1 MNKGKKY
8 GWRDYVSWGLLLLA
22 AAVLLRAT
30 AFGSSPGNTDQAAAR
45 VEKVLDRRMNKLDGF
60 ILKAL
65 EGDWTEWMEL
75 DNLPSDMVVYRY
87 VDNAL
92 QSWAHTF
99 IVLNDDVQSRM
110 LFQRLTDPNNNF
122 ASPFSDLS
130 SQATFLNI
138 GQSWYLVKMVTVN
151 ECKVVGGLE
160 VSDAVD
166 RRGGNGVNPVL
177 RLDDRFSI
185 VPLSTSGGTVVS
197 MDGRPLFKILQETL
211 RSAPVA
217 DINLVWLS
225 LLLFVAAM
233 LFFLSARRTMRR
245 FWISLGCIAT
255 ALAAL
260 YIWGTGV
267 RSGSDLFSPTLYA
280 DGQFLYS
287 LGAVLIINL
296 AILSLTLCVY
306 LMRFELF
313 RFMQVKVRSRFVRV
327 LFPAATVLA
336 MAAIVAYTHVAF
348 SSIVLNSNI
357 NLELYKLNDLT
368 VYSGVVYFSF
378 LTMLVSLP
386 LLAQFLRPT
395 FKKLTGRHFD
405 SFSGINR
412 TVLAF
417 AIGAYFV
424 LVSAQLGYRKEQ
436 NRIEVWANRLS
447 VDRDITLELQLRRVE
462 PSIANDFFISSL
474 SALPSTAPT
483 ILNRIVDN
491 HMYSISQDYDISVV
505 IMEPDE
511 RDPALLAYFNER
523 IRNGVKIHENSRF
536 VYTTTISG
544 HPRYTGL
551 FTYFSQR
558 YGVSYM
564 LVGVEPKSSRDYG
577 GYSSLLD
584 ITDPG
589 RVDLP
594 PRYSYAKYAN
604 LNLAS
609 YKGSYAYP
617 TILPDEM
624 MQNSAWGGASMVQN
638 GYVHFVTDVDD
649 NETVIIS
656 RKKEGIMNYAV
667 ALVFLAIF
675 AFLLFSLVALT
686 RRRQRIFETSYYKNR
701 ITTVLM
707 VSLIVT
713 LITMAT
719 VSVFFVYERNDTN
732 KQEMMSDKIS
742 SLQTMMAGS
751 FRYIDDYRQMIS
763 QERAAQEL
771 SALLENARNMAK
783 ADITLYSPQG
793 KAFKSTAP
801 DVFDRMLVSD
811 RIDEKAYENIVY
823 RNARYFINRETL
835 GNKRF
840 YSLYAP
846 LFNDNGQMVA
856 ILCSPYTDEN
866 YDFEMEA
873 VMHLVTIMSVFVI
886 LLLLARFM
894 VSTVVDKMLGP
905 IVEIGRKMHRTNIDN
920 FEYIEYDR
928 KDEIS
933 SLVDA
938 YNLMVDDLAESTK
951 QLAQAERD
959 KAWSAMA
966 RQVAHEIKNP
976 LTPMKLQ
983 LQRLIRLKQRG
994 AAGWEDKF
1002 DEVAK
1007 VVLDHID
1014 ILTDTANEFS
1024 TFAKLYT
1031 EEPSHIDLDAL
1042 LQEEISMF
1050 EGRDNIEFSYYG
1062 MEGASVTGP
1071 KPQLTRVFVNLI
1083 TNSVQAIDIQRQ
1095 EALDDG
1101 REPVRGRIVVSLR
1114 NSAQDGYY
1122 DIVFEDNGPG
1132 VQPENQ
1138 HKLFTPN
1145 FTTKSAGTGLGLAI
1159 CRSILEKCGA
1169 DIAYSK
1175 SFSLEGACFTIR
1187 YPKG

>member
-8 GWRDYVSWGLLLLA
+8 GWRDYLSWGLLLLSVS
-22 AAVLLRAT
+22 VLLWAT
-30 AFGSSPGNTDQAAAR
+30 AFDSSPGNTDQAAKR
-45 VEKVLDRRMNKLDGF
+45 VEKTVDRRMNRLDSY

-65 EGDWTEWMEL
+65 QGDWTEWMDL

-87 VDNAL
+87 VDNTL

-99 IVLNDDVQSRM
+99 IVLNDGVQSRM
-110 LFQRLTDPNNNF
+110 LFQRLTDPNNNLT
-122 ASPFSDLS
+122 SPFSDLS
-130 SQATFLNI
+130 STTTFMNI
-138 GQSWYLVKMVTVN
+138 GQSWYLVKMVALN

-160 VSDAVD
+160 VTDAMD
-166 RRGGNGVNPVL
+166 TRGGNGVNPL
-177 RLDDRFSI
+177 LHLDDRFSV
-185 VPLSTSGGTVVS
+185 VPLSTSGGSVVS

-211 RSAPVA
+211 RSAPAA
-217 DINLVWLS
+217 DINLVWLA
-225 LLLFVAAM
+225 LLILVSAM
-233 LFFLSARRTMRR
+233 LFYLSAHRTMRR
-245 FWISLGCIAT
+245 FWVSLGTIVA

-260 YIWGTGV
+260 YLWGKEVQG
-267 RSGSDLFSPTLYA
+267 GSDLFSPTLYA
-280 DGQFLYS
+280 GGQLLYS

-296 AILSLTLCVY
+296 AILSLTLSVY
-306 LMRFELF
+306 LMRFELY
-313 RFMQVKVRSRFVRV
+313 RFIQVKVRSRFVRA
-327 LFPAATVLA
+327 LFTVATLLA
-336 MAAIVAYTHVAF
+336 MAAIVLYTHAAF

-357 NLELYKLNDLT
+357 NLELYKLNELT
-368 VYSGVVYFSF
+368 VYSGVVYISF

-386 LLAQFLRPT
+386 LLAQFLRPA
-395 FKKLTGRHFD
+395 FKRLTGRHFD
-405 SFSGINR
+405 SFTGINR
-412 TVLAF
+412 TLVAF
-417 AIGAYFV
+417 AIGVYFV

-447 VDRDITLELQLRRVE
+447 VDRDISLELQLRRVE
-462 PSIANDFFISSL
+462 PSIADDFFISSL
-474 SALPSTAPT
+474 SVLPSTAPT
-483 ILNRIVDN
+483 ILNRIVDSY
-491 HMYSISQDYDISVV
+491 MYSVSQDYDISVV
-505 IMEPDE
+505 IMEPDD
-511 RDPALLAYFNER
+511 RDPALVSYFNER

-536 VYTTTISG
+536 FYTTTISG

-558 YGVSYM
+558 YGASYM
-564 LVGVEPKSSRDYG
+564 LVGVEPKSTREYG

-589 RVDLP
+589 RVNLP
-594 PRYSYAKYAN
+594 PRYSYAKYSNRN
-604 LNLAS
+604 LVS
-609 YKGSYAYP
+609 YKGSFAYP
-617 TILPDEM
+617 TLLSDEILQSSE
-624 MQNSAWGGASMVQN
+624 WGGSNMVQD
-638 GYVHFVTDVDD
+638 GYVHFVTDVEEG
-649 NETVIIS
+649 ETVIIS
-656 RKKEGIMNYAV
+656 RKKESVMNYAV
-667 ALVFLAIF
+667 AVVSLALV

-686 RRRQRIFETSYYKNR
+686 RRRERIFETSYYKNR
-701 ITTVLM
+701 ISTVLM

-713 LITMAT
+713 LIAMAT

-732 KQEMMSDKIS
+732 KQEMMSEKIN

-751 FRYIDDYRQMIS
+751 FRYVDDFRQLNS
-763 QERAAQEL
+763 QEL
-771 SALLENARNMAK
+771 TALLENARNMAK

-811 RIDEKAYENIVY
+811 RMDENAYENIVY

-835 GNKRF
+835 GGKRF

-873 VMHLVTIMSVFVI
+873 VMHLVTILSVFVI

-920 FEYIEYDR
+920 FEYIDYDR

-1031 EEPSHIDLDAL
+1031 EEPSQIDLDVL

-1050 EGRDNIEFSYYG
+1050 DNRDNIEFTYYG

-1083 TNSVQAIDIQRQ
+1083 TNSVQAIDIQQQ
-1095 EALDDG
+1095 EAMDAG
-1101 REPVRGRIVVSLR
+1101 REPEKGRINVSLR
-1114 NSAQDGYY
+1114 NSAQEGYY

-1138 HKLFTPN
+1138 PKLFTPN

-1169 DIAYSK
+1169 DITYSK
-1175 SFSLEGACFTIR
+1175 SFTLEGACFTIR

>member
-1 MNKGKKY
+1 MSKMGGKGY
-8 GWRDYVSWGLLLLA
+8 NWRDRLSWGLMLLGA
-22 AAVLLRAT
+22 FLLFWAT
-30 AFGSSPGNTDQAAAR
+30 SIGSAPGDTDQAAGR
-45 VEKVLDRRMNKLDGF
+45 VERIVSRRMPKLDGYMQ
-60 ILKAL
+60 KAL
-65 EGDWTEWMEL
+65 DGDWTEWMQL

-87 VDNAL
+87 VDNIL
-92 QSWAHTF
+92 QSWDHTF

-122 ASPFSDLS
+122 SSPFADLGE
-130 SQATFLNI
+130 APTFLNI
-138 GQSWYLVKMVTVN
+138 GQSWYLARMVVRN
-151 ECKVVGGLE
+151 ECKVIGGLE
-160 VSDAVD
+160 VTDAMD
-166 RRGGNGVNPVL
+166 LRDGNGVNPL
-177 RLDDRFSI
+177 LHLDDRFSV
-185 VPLSTSGGTVVS
+185 VPLSTSGGSTVG
-197 MDGRPLFKILQETL
+197 MDGRPLFKIAQENL
-211 RSAPVA
+211 RRAPA
-217 DINLVWLS
+217 AGSLLIWLA
-225 LLLFVAAM
+225 LLLFVASM
-233 LFFLSARRTMRR
+233 LFYLSARRTMKR
-245 FWISLGCIAT
+245 FWVSLCCIA
-255 ALAAL
+255 AAMGIL
-260 YIWGTGV
+260 YAWGIRASG
-267 RSGSDLFSPTLYA
+267 GSDLFSPTLYA

-306 LMRFELF
+306 LVRFELF
-313 RFMQVKVRSRFVRV
+313 RFMQVKVRSRFVRS
-327 LFPAATVLA
+327 LFPLAAVLS
-336 MAAIVAYTHVAF
+336 MVAIVLYTHAAF

-357 NLELYKLNDLT
+357 NLELYKLGDLT
-368 VYSGVVYFSF
+368 EYSAVVYVSF

-386 LLAQFLRPT
+386 LLAQFLRPS
-395 FKKLTGRHFD
+395 FKSLTGKHFD
-405 SFSGINR
+405 SFTGMNR
-412 TVLAF
+412 TLLAL
-417 AIGAYFV
+417 AIGIYFV

-436 NRIEVWANRLS
+436 NRVEVWANRLS
-447 VDRDITLELQLRRVE
+447 IDRDISLELQLRRVE
-462 PSIANDFFISSL
+462 SPIANDFFISSL
-474 SALPSTAPT
+474 SVLPSTAPT

-491 HMYSISQDYDISVV
+491 YMYSISQDYDISVLV
-505 IMEPDE
+505 MDPEE
-511 RDPALLAYFNER
+511 RDPGLVSYFNER
-523 IRNGVKIHENSRF
+523 IRSGVKIHDLSRF
-536 VYTTTISG
+536 YYTTTLSG

-589 RVDLP
+589 QVNLP
-594 PRYSYAKYAN
+594 PRYSYAKYSNRN
-604 LNLAS
+604 LVS
-609 YKGSYAYP
+609 YKGNFAYP
-617 TILPDEM
+617 TILPADMTES
-624 MQNSAWGGASMVQN
+624 SAWGGSNLIQD
-638 GYVHFVTDVDD
+638 GYLHFVTDVEDD
-649 NETVIIS
+649 ETVIIS
-656 RKKEGIMNYAV
+656 RKKEGGMNYAV
-667 ALVFLAIF
+667 AVVFLALF

-701 ITTVLM
+701 IRTVLM

-713 LITMAT
+713 LIAMAT
-719 VSVFFVYERNDTN
+719 VSVFFVYERNDAN
-732 KQEMMSDKIS
+732 KREMMSDKIN

-751 FRYIDDYRQMIS
+751 FRYIEDYRQMN
-763 QERAAQEL
+763 AQEL
-771 SALLENARNMAK
+771 TGLLENARNMAK
-783 ADITLYSPQG
+783 ADITLYSPRG

-811 RIDEKAYENIVY
+811 RMDEDAYENIVY
-823 RNARYFINRETL
+823 GHARYCINRETI
-835 GNKRF
+835 GKKSF

-873 VMHLVTIMSVFVI
+873 VMHLVTIFSVFVI

-894 VSTVVDKMLGP
+894 VSTVVDKMLAP

-920 FEYIEYDR
+920 FEHIEYDR

-1031 EEPSHIDLDAL
+1031 EEPSQIDLDAL

-1050 EGRDNIEFSYYG
+1050 DNKENIEFSYYG

-1095 EALDDG
+1095 EALDAG
-1101 REPVRGRIVVSLR
+1101 REPEKGRIVVSLR
-1114 NSAQDGYY
+1114 NSANDGFY

-1138 HKLFTPN
+1138 PKLFTPN

-1159 CRSILEKCGA
+1159 CRSILEKCNA
-1169 DIAYSK
+1169 DITYSK
-1175 SFSLEGACFTIR
+1175 SFSLSGACFTIR

>member
-1 MNKGKKY
+1 MNMGRKY
-8 GWRDYVSWGLLLLA
+8 GWRDYVAWGLMLLSVV
-22 AAVLLRAT
+22 VLVWAT
-30 AFGSSPGNTDQAAAR
+30 AIDSSSGNTAQAARR
-45 VEKVLDRRMNKLDGF
+45 VEKVLARRMARLDGYMQ
-60 ILKAL
+60 KAL
-65 EGDWTEWMEL
+65 DGNWDEWMSL

-87 VDNAL
+87 VDNVL
-92 QSWAHTF
+92 QSWDHTF
-99 IVLNDDVQSRM
+99 IVLNDDIQSRV

-122 ASPFSDLS
+122 SSPFSDLS
-130 SQATFLNI
+130 EETTFLNI
-138 GQSWYLVKMVTVN
+138 GQSWYLVKLVVRN
-151 ECKVVGGLE
+151 ECKVIGGLE
-160 VSDAVD
+160 VKDAMD
-166 RRGGNGVNPVL
+166 ARSPNNVNPVL
-177 RLDDRFSI
+177 RLDGRFS
-185 VPLSTSGGTVVS
+185 VEPLSTSGGSTVS
-197 MDGRPLFKILQETL
+197 LGGRPLFKILQETL
-211 RSAPVA
+211 HTTPMANSYM
-217 DINLVWLS
+217 VWLAM
-225 LLLFVAAM
+225 LIFVLAM
-233 LFFLSARRTMRR
+233 LFYLRAKRSMKR
-245 FWISLGCIAT
+245 FWVSLACIF
-255 ALAAL
+255 AAMSGL
-260 YIWGTGV
+260 YAWGT
-267 RSGSDLFSPTLYA
+267 RAQAATDLFSPTLYA

-306 LMRFELF
+306 IVRFEIF
-313 RFMQVKVRSRFVRV
+313 RFIRVRIKSRFLQA
-327 LFPAATVLA
+327 LFPLATILA
-336 MAAIVAYTHVAF
+336 MTAIIVYTHAAF

-357 NLELYKLNDLT
+357 NLELYKLNELS
-368 VYSGVVYFSF
+368 VYSAIVYVSF

-386 LLAQFLRPT
+386 LLAQFLRPA
-395 FKKLTGRHFD
+395 FKSLTGKHFD
-405 SFSGINR
+405 SFTGVNR
-412 TVLAF
+412 TLLAL
-417 AIGAYFV
+417 AIGIYFV
-424 LVSAQLGYRKEQ
+424 LVSAELGYRKEQ

-447 VDRDITLELQLRRVE
+447 VDRDISLELQLRRVE
-462 PSIANDFFISSL
+462 ASIANDFFISSL
-474 SALPSTAPT
+474 SVLPSTAPT

-491 HMYSISQDYDISVV
+491 YMFTISQDYDISVLV
-505 IMEPDE
+505 MEAEE
-511 RDPALLAYFNER
+511 RDPAMLAYFNER
-523 IRNGVKIHENSRF
+523 IRNGVKIHDNSRF
-536 VYTTTISG
+536 VYTTSVSG

-558 YGVSYM
+558 YGVSYL
-564 LVGVEPKSSRDYG
+564 LVGVEPKSSREYG

-589 RVDLP
+589 RVNLP
-594 PRYSYAKYAN
+594 PRYSYAKYSKSS
-604 LNLAS
+604 LVS
-609 YKGSYAYP
+609 YKGNFAYP
-617 TILPDEM
+617 TVLSEEM
-624 MQNSAWGGASMVQN
+624 RTAAAWGSSSMVTD
-638 GYVHFVTDVDD
+638 GYVHFVTDVEDD
-649 NETVIIS
+649 ETVIIS
-656 RKKEGIMNYAV
+656 RKKEGVMNYAV
-667 ALVFLAIF
+667 AVVFLSLF

-686 RRRQRIFETSYYKNR
+686 RRRERIFETSYYKNR
-701 ITTVLM
+701 ISSVLM

-713 LITMAT
+713 LIAMAT
-719 VSVFFVYERNDTN
+719 VSVFFVYERNDAN
-732 KQEMMSDKIS
+732 KQEMMSDKIT
-742 SLQTMMAGS
+742 SLQAMMAGS
-751 FRYIDDYRQMIS
+751 FRYTEDYRQMNP
-763 QERAAQEL
+763 QEL
-771 SALLENARNMAK
+771 TGLMENARNMAK

-811 RIDEKAYENIVY
+811 RMDEDAFENIVY
-823 RNARYFINRETL
+823 RHARYFINRETI
-835 GNKRF
+835 GQKRC

-846 LFNDNGQMVA
+846 LFNDNGRMVA

-873 VMHLVTIMSVFVI
+873 VMHLVTIMSVFLI

-894 VSTVVDKMLGP
+894 AATVVDKMLGP

-920 FEYIEYDR
+920 FEYIKYDR

-983 LQRLIRLKQRG
+983 LQRLIRLKQRN
-994 AAGWEDKF
+994 AEGWEDKF

-1031 EEPSHIDLDAL
+1031 EEPSRIDLDAL

-1050 EGRDNIEFSYYG
+1050 DNRDNIEFSYYG
-1062 MEGASVTGP
+1062 MEGASVMGP

-1083 TNSVQAIDIQRQ
+1083 TNSVQAIDIQQQ
-1095 EALDDG
+1095 EASEAGEEPLKG
-1101 REPVRGRIVVSLR
+1101 RVIVSLR
-1114 NSAQDGYY
+1114 NSAQDGFY

-1132 VQPENQ
+1132 VKKENQ
-1138 HKLFTPN
+1138 PKLFTPN

-1169 DIAYSK
+1169 EIAYSK
-1175 SFSLEGACFTIR
+1175 SFTLEGACFTIR
-1187 YPKG
+1187 YPKDSRG

>member
-1 MNKGKKY
+1 MGEKRF
-8 GWRDYVSWGLLLLA
+8 GWRDYLSWGLLLLSA
-22 AAVLLRAT
+22 FILLWAT
-30 AFGSSPGNTDQAAAR
+30 AIDSSPGNTEQAARR
-45 VEKVLDRRMNKLDGF
+45 VEKVLSRRMARLDGYMQ
-60 ILKAL
+60 KAL
-65 EGDWTEWMEL
+65 DGDWTGWMEL

-87 VDNAL
+87 VDNVL
-92 QSWAHTF
+92 QSWDHTF

-110 LFQRLTDPNNNF
+110 LFQRLTDPNNNL
-122 ASPFSDLS
+122 ASPFSDLTEETS
-130 SQATFLNI
+130 FLNI
-138 GQSWYLVKMVTVN
+138 GQGWYLVKMAVRN
-151 ECKVVGGLE
+151 ECKVIGGLR
-160 VSDAVD
+160 VSDAIDVQ
-166 RRGGNGVNPVL
+166 GTNSANPVL
-177 RLDDRFSI
+177 HLDDRFSI
-185 VPLSTSGGTVVS
+185 EPLSTSGGSTVS
-197 MDGRPLFKILQETL
+197 IEGRQLFKVVQETL
-211 RSAPVA
+211 RSAPMA
-217 DINLVWLS
+217 NTYLVWLA
-225 LLLFVAAM
+225 LLLFVAAV
-233 LFFLSARRTMRR
+233 LFHLSAHRTLRR
-245 FWISLGCIAT
+245 FWACLGCIA
-255 ALAAL
+255 AAL
-260 YIWGTGV
+260 VSLYLWGIRA

-280 DGQFLYS
+280 GGPVLYS

-296 AILSLTLCVY
+296 AILCLTLCVY
-306 LMRFELF
+306 LVRFELF
-313 RFMQVKVRSRFVRV
+313 RFIQVKVRSGLVRA
-327 LFPAATVLA
+327 LFPLATVLA
-336 MAAIVAYTHVAF
+336 IAAIVVYTHAAF

-357 NLELYKLNDLT
+357 NLELYKLNELSF
-368 VYSGVVYFSF
+368 YSGVVYVSF

-386 LLAQFLRPT
+386 LLAQFLRPE
-395 FKKLTGRHFD
+395 FKRLTGKSFD
-405 SFSGINR
+405 SFTGMNR
-412 TVLAF
+412 TLVAL
-417 AIGAYFV
+417 AIGIYFV
-424 LVSAQLGYRKEQ
+424 LVSAQLGYRKEM
-436 NRIEVWANRLS
+436 NRVEVWANRLS
-447 VDRDITLELQLRRVE
+447 VDRDISLELQLRRVE
-462 PSIANDFFISSL
+462 SSIANDFFISSL
-474 SALPSTAPT
+474 SVLPSTAPT
-483 ILNRIVDN
+483 ILNRIVDSY
-491 HMYSISQDYDISVV
+491 MYSISQDYDISVLV
-505 IMEPDE
+505 MEPEE
-511 RDPALLAYFNER
+511 RDPALVAYFNER
-523 IRNGVKIHENSRF
+523 IRTGVKINDNSRF
-536 VYTTTISG
+536 VYTTTVSG

-551 FTYFSQR
+551 FTYFNQR

-564 LVGVEPKSSRDYG
+564 LVGVEPKSSREYG

-589 RVDLP
+589 RVNLP
-594 PRYSYAKYAN
+594 PRYSYAKYSNRN
-604 LNLAS
+604 LVS
-609 YKGSYAYP
+609 YKGNFAYP
-617 TILPDEM
+617 TVLPEEM
-624 MQNSAWGGASMVQN
+624 MATSAWGGSNMVQD
-638 GYVHFVTDVDD
+638 GYLHFITDVEDD
-649 NETVIIS
+649 ETVIIS
-656 RKKEGIMNYAV
+656 RKKDGVMNYAEAV
-667 ALVFLAIF
+667 VFLALF

-701 ITTVLM
+701 ISTVLM
-707 VSLIVT
+707 ASLIVT
-713 LITMAT
+713 LIAMAT
-719 VSVFFVYERNDTN
+719 VSVFFVYERNDAN
-732 KQEMMSDKIS
+732 KQEMMSDKIN

-751 FRYIDDYRQMIS
+751 FRYIDDYRQIN
-763 QERAAQEL
+763 AQEL
-771 SALLENARNMAK
+771 TGLLENARNMAK

-811 RIDEKAYENIVY
+811 RMDEDAYENIVY
-823 RNARYFINRETL
+823 KHARYFINRETL
-835 GNKRF
+835 GQKRF

-866 YDFEMEA
+866 YDFELEA
-873 VMHLVTIMSVFVI
+873 VMHLVTIMSVFLI

-920 FEYIEYDR
+920 LEYIDYDR

-1050 EGRDNIEFSYYG
+1050 DNRDNIEFSYYG
-1062 MEGASVTGP
+1062 MEGASVMGP

-1083 TNSVQAIDIQRQ
+1083 TNSVQAIEIQRQ
-1095 EALDDG
+1095 EAIDAG
-1101 REPVRGRIVVSLR
+1101 QEPVMGRVAVSLR
-1114 NSAQDGYY
+1114 NSVQDGYY

-1132 VQPENQ
+1132 VPRENQ
-1138 HKLFTPN
+1138 PKLFTPN
-1145 FTTKSAGTGLGLAI
+1145 FTTKNAGTGLGLAI
-1159 CRSILEKCGA
+1159 CRSILEKCSA
-1169 DIAYSK
+1169 DITYSK
-1175 SFSLEGACFTIR
+1175 SFSFGGACFTIR

>member
-1 MNKGKKY
+1 MNKKGKEY
-8 GWRDYVSWGLLLLA
+8 GWRDYVSWGLLLLSA
-22 AAVLLRAT
+22 FVLLRAT
-30 AFGSSPGNTDQAAAR
+30 AFGSSPGNTDQAAGR
-45 VEKVLDRRMNKLDGF
+45 VEKVLDRRMNRLDGY

-65 EGDWTEWMEL
+65 EGDWTEWMDL

-87 VDNAL
+87 VDNVL
-92 QSWAHTF
+92 QSWDHTF

-110 LFQRLTDPNNNF
+110 LFQRLTDPSNNF
-122 ASPFSDLS
+122 ASPFSDLTD
-130 SQATFLNI
+130 QATFLNI

-160 VSDAVD
+160 VTDAMD

-197 MDGRPLFKILQETL
+197 LDGRPLFKILQETL

-217 DINLVWLS
+217 DISLVWLS

-245 FWISLGCIAT
+245 FWISLGCIAA
-255 ALAAL
+255 ALAGL
-260 YIWGTGV
+260 YFWGTRVHG
-267 RSGSDLFSPTLYA
+267 GPDLFSPTLYA

-306 LMRFELF
+306 LMRFELY
-313 RFMQVKVRSRFVRV
+313 RFIQVKVRSRFVRA
-327 LFPAATVLA
+327 LFPLASVLA
-336 MAAIVAYTHVAF
+336 MAAVVVYTHVAF

-368 VYSGVVYFSF
+368 VYSGVVYVSF

-386 LLAQFLRPT
+386 LMAQFLRPA

-405 SFSGINR
+405 SFTGINR
-412 TVLAF
+412 TLLAF
-417 AIGAYFV
+417 AMGVYFV

-436 NRIEVWANRLS
+436 NRVEVWANRLS
-447 VDRDITLELQLRRVE
+447 VDRDISLELQLRRVE

-474 SALPSTAPT
+474 SVLPSTAPT

-491 HMYSISQDYDISVV
+491 YMYSVSQDYDISVV
-505 IMEPDE
+505 IMDSEE
-511 RDPALLAYFNER
+511 RDPSLVAYFNER
-523 IRNGVKIHENSRF
+523 IRSGVKIHDNSRF

-558 YGVSYM
+558 YGISYM
-564 LVGVEPKSSRDYG
+564 LVGVEPKSSREYG

-594 PRYSYAKYAN
+594 PRYSYAKYSN
-604 LNLAS
+604 RNLAS
-609 YKGSYAYP
+609 YKGSFAYP

-624 MQNSAWGGASMVQN
+624 MRTSAWGGSSMVQN
-638 GYVHFVTDVDD
+638 GYVHFVTDVEDD
-649 NETVIIS
+649 ETVIIS
-656 RKKEGIMNYAV
+656 RKKEGVMNYAV
-667 ALVFLAIF
+667 AVVFLAIF

-707 VSLIVT
+707 ASLIVT
-713 LITMAT
+713 LIAMAT
-719 VSVFFVYERNDTN
+719 VSVFFVYERNDAN

-751 FRYIDDYRQMIS
+751 FRYIDDYRQLNA
-763 QERAAQEL
+763 QPQEL
-771 SALLENARNMAK
+771 TALLENARNMAK

-811 RIDEKAYENIVY
+811 RMDAAAYENIVY

-835 GNKRF
+835 GQKRF

-846 LFNDNGQMVA
+846 LFNDNGKMVA

-1002 DEVAK
+1002 DEVAR

-1042 LQEEISMF
+1042 LKEELSMF

-1095 EALDDG
+1095 DALDAG
-1101 REPVRGRIVVSLR
+1101 REPAPGRIVVSLR
-1114 NSAQDGYY
+1114 NSQQDGFY

-1138 HKLFTPN
+1138 PKLFTPN

>member
-1 MNKGKKY
+1 MGGKRY
-8 GWRDYVSWGLLLLA
+8 GWRDYLSWGLLLLSFS
-22 AAVLLRAT
+22 VLLWAT
-30 AFGSSPGNTDQAAAR
+30 AFDSSPGNTDQAARR
-45 VEKVLDRRMNKLDGF
+45 VEKAVDRRMNKLDGY

-65 EGDWTEWMEL
+65 QGDWTEWMEL

-87 VDNAL
+87 VDNTL

-110 LFQRLTDPNNNF
+110 IFQRLTDPNNNF

-130 SQATFLNI
+130 ERTTFLNI
-138 GQSWYLVKMVTVN
+138 GQSWYLVRMVSIN

-160 VSDAVD
+160 VSDVMD
-166 RRGGNGVNPVL
+166 MGNGVNPL
-177 RLDDRFSI
+177 LHLDDRFSI
-185 VPLSTSGGTVVS
+185 VPLSTSGGSVVS
-197 MDGRPLFKILQETL
+197 EDGRPLFKILQETL
-211 RSAPVA
+211 RSAPA
-217 DINLVWLS
+217 ANINLVWLA
-225 LLLFVAAM
+225 LLIFVAAM
-233 LFFLSARRTMRR
+233 LFYLSARRTMRR
-245 FWISLGCIAT
+245 FWVSLGSIAA

-260 YIWGTGV
+260 YLWGTRV
-267 RSGSDLFSPTLYA
+267 RGGSDLFSPTLYA

-313 RFMQVKVRSRFVRV
+313 RIIRVRIRSRFVRA
-327 LFPAATVLA
+327 LFPLATVIA
-336 MAAIVAYTHVAF
+336 MAAIVLYTHAAF

-357 NLELYKLNDLT
+357 NLELYKLNELT
-368 VYSGVVYFSF
+368 VYSGVVYISF

-395 FKKLTGRHFD
+395 FKQLTGRHFD
-405 SFSGINR
+405 SFTGINR
-412 TVLAF
+412 TLVALAV
-417 AIGAYFV
+417 GLYFV

-436 NRIEVWANRLS
+436 NRVEVWANRLS
-447 VDRDITLELQLRRVE
+447 VDRDISLELQLRRTE
-462 PSIANDFFISSL
+462 SPIANDFFISSL

-491 HMYSISQDYDISVV
+491 YMYSISQDYDISVV

-511 RDPALLAYFNER
+511 RDPMLVSYFNER
-523 IRNGVKIHENSRF
+523 IRNGVKIHDNSRF
-536 VYTTTISG
+536 FYTKTLSG

-558 YGVSYM
+558 YGASYM

-589 RVDLP
+589 KVNLP
-594 PRYSYAKYAN
+594 ARYSYAKYSDRN
-604 LNLAS
+604 LVS

-617 TILPDEM
+617 TYLSDEILQSSE
-624 MQNSAWGGASMVQN
+624 WGGSNMVQD
-638 GYVHFVTDVDD
+638 GYVHFVTDVEDD
-649 NETVIIS
+649 ETVIIS
-656 RKKEGIMNYAV
+656 RKKEGLMNYAV
-667 ALVFLAIF
+667 AVVSLTLV

-701 ITTVLM
+701 ISTVLM

-713 LITMAT
+713 LIAMAT
-719 VSVFFVYERNDTN
+719 VSVFFVYERNDAN
-732 KQEMMSDKIS
+732 KQEMMSEKIN

-751 FRYIDDYRQMIS
+751 FRSIDDYRMI
-763 QERAAQEL
+763 RNTQEL
-771 SALLENARNMAK
+771 VALLENARNMAK

-793 KAFKSTAP
+793 KAFQSTAP

-811 RIDEKAYENIVY
+811 RMDEKAYENIVY
-823 RNARYFINRETL
+823 RNARYFINRESL
-835 GNKRF
+835 GGKRF

-873 VMHLVTIMSVFVI
+873 VMHLVTILSVFVI

-1031 EEPSHIDLDAL
+1031 EEPSQIDLDAL

-1050 EGRDNIEFSYYG
+1050 DNRDSIEFTYYG

-1071 KPQLTRVFVNLI
+1071 KPQLIRVFVNLI

-1095 EALDDG
+1095 EALDAG
-1101 REPVRGRIVVSLR
+1101 REPEKGRINVSLR
-1114 NSAQDGYY
+1114 NSAQEGYY

-1138 HKLFTPN
+1138 PKLFTPN

-1169 DIAYSK
+1169 DITYSK

>member
-1 MNKGKKY
+1 MSKTVGKKY
-8 GWRDYVSWGLLLLA
+8 GWRDYVSWGLLVLSA
-22 AAVLLRAT
+22 FVLLRAT
-30 AFGSSPGNTDQAAAR
+30 ALDSSPGNTDQAASR
-45 VEKVLDRRMNKLDGF
+45 VEKVVARRMARLDGY
-60 ILKAL
+60 IRKAM
-65 EGDWTEWMEL
+65 EGDWAGWMEL
-75 DNLPSDMVVYRY
+75 DNLPEDMVIYRY
-87 VDNAL
+87 VDNTL
-92 QSWAHTF
+92 QSWDHTF

-122 ASPFSDLS
+122 SSPFSDLTDRP
-130 SQATFLNI
+130 AFMNI
-138 GQSWYLVKMVTVN
+138 GQSWYLVKMVRLN
-151 ECKVVGGLE
+151 ECKVIGGLE
-160 VSDAVD
+160 VSDAMD
-166 RRGGNGVNPVL
+166 GRGVNPVNPVL
-177 RLDDRFSI
+177 HLDDRFTI
-185 VPLSTSGGTVVS
+185 VPLSTSGGSVVS
-197 MDGRPLFKILQETL
+197 LDGRPLFKILQETL
-211 RSAPVA
+211 RIAPAA
-217 DINLVWLS
+217 DIYLVWLAV
-225 LLLFVAAM
+225 LLFIAAM
-233 LFFLSARRTMRR
+233 LFHLSARRTMRR
-245 FWISLGCIAT
+245 FWISLGSIAV
-255 ALAAL
+255 ALAVL
-260 YIWGTGV
+260 YLWGTGV

-296 AILSLTLCVY
+296 AILSLALCVY
-306 LMRFELF
+306 LVRFELF
-313 RFMQVKVRSRFVRV
+313 RFMRVKVRSGFIRA
-327 LFPAATVLA
+327 LFPLATLLSIG
-336 MAAIVAYTHVAF
+336 AIIIYTHLAF

-368 VYSGVVYFSF
+368 LYSAVVYISF

-395 FKKLTGRHFD
+395 VKKLTGRHFD
-405 SFSGINR
+405 SFTGINR
-412 TVLAF
+412 TLTAI
-417 AIGAYFV
+417 AIGVYFV

-447 VDRDITLELQLRRVE
+447 VDRDISLELQLRRVE

-474 SALPSTAPT
+474 SVLPSTAPT

-491 HMYSISQDYDISVV
+491 YMYSVSQDYDISVV
-505 IMEPDE
+505 VMEPEE
-511 RDPALLAYFNER
+511 RDPALVAYFNER
-523 IRNGVKIHENSRF
+523 IRSGVKIHDNSRF
-536 VYTTTISG
+536 VYTTTVSG

-564 LVGVEPKSSRDYG
+564 LVGVEPKSSREYG

-589 RVDLP
+589 RVNLP
-594 PRYSYAKYAN
+594 PRYSYAKYSSRN
-604 LNLAS
+604 LVS
-609 YKGSYAYP
+609 YKGNFPYP
-617 TILPDEM
+617 TLLSEEM
-624 MQNSAWGGASMVQN
+624 MQTSAWGGSNMVQN
-638 GYVHFVTDVDD
+638 GYVHFVTDVEDD
-649 NETVIIS
+649 ETVIIS
-656 RKKEGIMNYAV
+656 RKKEGVMNYAV
-667 ALVFLAIF
+667 AVVFLAIF
-675 AFLLFSLVALT
+675 AFMLFSLVALT

-713 LITMAT
+713 LIAMAT

-732 KQEMMSDKIS
+732 KQEMMSDKIN
-742 SLQTMMAGS
+742 SLQAMMAGS
-751 FRYIDDYRQMIS
+751 FRYIDDYRQMT
-763 QERAAQEL
+763 AQPQDL
-771 SALLENARNMAK
+771 NALLENARNMAK

-811 RIDEKAYENIVY
+811 RMDGDAYEDIVY
-823 RNARYFINRETL
+823 RNARYVINRESI
-835 GNKRF
+835 GKKRF

-846 LFNDNGQMVA
+846 LFNDNGRMVA

-873 VMHLVTIMSVFVI
+873 VMHLVTIISVFVI

-994 AAGWEDKF
+994 VAGWEDKF

-1062 MEGASVTGP
+1062 MEGAAVTGP

-1095 EALDDG
+1095 EALDAG
-1101 REPVRGRIVVSLR
+1101 REPAMGRIVISLR
-1114 NSAQDGYY
+1114 NSAQEGFY

-1138 HKLFTPN
+1138 PKLFTPN

-1175 SFSLEGACFTIR
+1175 SFTLEGACFTVR

>member
-1 MNKGKKY
+1 MGGKKY
-8 GWRDYVSWGLLLLA
+8 GWRDYLSWGLLLLSA
-22 AAVLLRAT
+22 FVLLWAT
-30 AFGSSPGNTDQAAAR
+30 AFDSLPGNTDQAAGR
-45 VEKVLDRRMNKLDGF
+45 VGKVVARRMARLDGYMQ
-60 ILKAL
+60 KAL
-65 EGDWTEWMEL
+65 EGDWTGWMEL
-75 DNLPSDMVVYRY
+75 DNLPEDMVVYRY
-87 VDNAL
+87 VNNSL
-92 QSWAHTF
+92 QSWDHTF

-122 ASPFSDLS
+122 ASPFSDLTDRP
-130 SQATFLNI
+130 TFLNI
-138 GQSWYLVKMVTVN
+138 GQSWYLVKMVTLN
-151 ECKVVGGLE
+151 ECKVIGGLE
-160 VSDAVD
+160 VTDAMD
-166 RRGGNGVNPVL
+166 RRGGNIVNPVL
-177 RLDDRFSI
+177 RLDDRFTI
-185 VPLSTSGGTVVS
+185 VPLSTSGGSVVS
-197 MDGRPLFKILQETL
+197 LDGQPLFKILQETM
-211 RSAPVA
+211 RGAPVA
-217 DINLVWLS
+217 DIYLVWLS
-225 LLLFVAAM
+225 VLLFIVAM
-233 LFFLSARRTMRR
+233 LLYLSARRSMRR
-245 FWISLGCIAT
+245 FWISLSCIAA

-260 YIWGTGV
+260 YLWGTGA
-267 RSGSDLFSPTLYA
+267 RGGSDLFSPTLYA

-306 LMRFELF
+306 LVRFELF
-313 RFMQVKVRSRFVRV
+313 RFMRVKVGRRFIRA
-327 LFPAATVLA
+327 LFPLATVVA
-336 MAAIVAYTHVAF
+336 MVAVILYTHAAF

-368 VYSGVVYFSF
+368 LYSAVVYISF

-386 LLAQFLRPT
+386 LMAQFLRPA
-395 FKKLTGRHFD
+395 FKSLTGRHFD
-405 SFSGINR
+405 SFTGFNR
-412 TVLAF
+412 TIVAF
-417 AIGAYFV
+417 AIGVYFV
-424 LVSAQLGYRKEQ
+424 LVSALLGYRKEQ

-447 VDRDITLELQLRRVE
+447 VDRDISLELQLRRVE
-462 PSIANDFFISSL
+462 SSIANDFFISSL
-474 SALPSTAPT
+474 SVLPSTAPT
-483 ILNRIVDN
+483 ILNRIVDSY
-491 HMYSISQDYDISVV
+491 MYSVSQDYDISVV
-505 IMEPDE
+505 IMDSEE
-511 RDPALLAYFNER
+511 RDPALVSYFNER
-523 IRNGVKIHENSRF
+523 IRSGVKIHDNSRF
-536 VYTTTISG
+536 VYTTTVSG

-558 YGVSYM
+558 YGISYM
-564 LVGVEPKSSRDYG
+564 LVGVEPKSSREYG

-589 RVDLP
+589 RVNLP

-604 LNLAS
+604 RNLVS
-609 YKGSYAYP
+609 YKGNFAYP
-617 TILPDEM
+617 TLLSEEM
-624 MQNSAWGGASMVQN
+624 MQTSAWGGSNMVQN

-649 NETVIIS
+649 GETVIIS
-656 RKKEGIMNYAV
+656 RKKEGVMNYAV
-667 ALVFLAIF
+667 AVVFLALF

-701 ITTVLM
+701 ISTVLM
-707 VSLIVT
+707 ASLIVT
-713 LITMAT
+713 LIAMAT
-719 VSVFFVYERNDTN
+719 VSVFFVYERNDAN
-732 KQEMMSDKIS
+732 KQEMMSDKIN

-751 FRYIDDYRQMIS
+751 FRYIDDYRQMN
-763 QERAAQEL
+763 AQEL
-771 SALLENARNMAK
+771 TALLENARNMAK

-811 RIDEKAYENIVY
+811 RIDEDAYENIVY
-823 RNARYFINRETL
+823 KHARYFINREKI
-835 GNKRF
+835 GQNHC

-873 VMHLVTIMSVFVI
+873 VMHLVTIVSVFVI

-894 VSTVVDKMLGP
+894 VSKVVDKMLGP

-983 LQRLIRLKQRG
+983 LQRLIRMKQRG

-1050 EGRDNIEFSYYG
+1050 EGRDNIDFSYYG
-1062 MEGASVTGP
+1062 MDGASVTGP

-1095 EALDDG
+1095 EALDAG
-1101 REPVRGRIVVSLR
+1101 REPARGRIVISLR
-1114 NSAQDGYY
+1114 NSAQEGYY

-1138 HKLFTPN
+1138 PKLFTPN
-1145 FTTKSAGTGLGLAI
+1145 FTTKNAGTGLGLAI
-1159 CRSILEKCGA
+1159 CRSILEKCNA
-1169 DIAYSK
+1169 DITYSK

>member
-1 MNKGKKY
+1 MGGKKNS
-8 GWRDYVSWGLLLLA
+8 WRDFLSWGLTLLGA
-22 AAVLLRAT
+22 FVLVWAT
-30 AFGSSPGNTDQAAAR
+30 MIDSSSGNTEQAARRIER
-45 VEKVLDRRMNKLDGF
+45 VVSRRMARLDGYMQ
-60 ILKAL
+60 KAL
-65 EGDWTEWMEL
+65 EGDLTEWIDL
-75 DNLPSDMVVYRY
+75 DGLPSDMVVYRY

-92 QSWAHTF
+92 QSWDHTF
-99 IVLNDDVQSRM
+99 IVLNDDVQSRI

-122 ASPFSDLS
+122 SSPFSGLDE
-130 SQATFLNI
+130 QASFMNI
-138 GQSWYLVKMVTVN
+138 GQSWYLVKMMATR
-151 ECKVVGGLE
+151 ECKVIGGLE
-160 VSDAVD
+160 VTLAMDSKGAL
-166 RRGGNGVNPVL
+166 GTNPLL

-185 VPLSTSGGTVVS
+185 MPLSSSGGSTVS
-197 MDGRPLFKILQETL
+197 LDGRPIFKILQETL
-211 RSAPVA
+211 TAAPVA
-217 DINLVWLS
+217 DAYFVWLAF
-225 LLLFVAAM
+225 LLFVGAI
-233 LFFLSARRTMRR
+233 LFYLSAHRTLGC
-245 FWISLGCIAT
+245 FWAALGCIA
-255 ALAAL
+255 AAMAGL
-260 YIWGTGV
+260 YLWGMGA
-267 RSGSDLFSPTLYA
+267 RRGSDIFSPTLYA

-306 LMRFELF
+306 LVRFELF
-313 RFMQVKVRSRFVRV
+313 RFMKVKVRSRFVRG
-327 LFPAATVLA
+327 LFPLAAVLA
-336 MAAIVAYTHVAF
+336 MAAIILYTHKAF

-357 NLELYKLNDLT
+357 NLELYKLGDLT
-368 VYSGVVYFSF
+368 VYSAVVYVSF
-378 LTMLVSLP
+378 LSMLVSLP
-386 LLAQFLRPT
+386 LLAQFLRPAV
-395 FKKLTGRHFD
+395 KHLTGRSFD
-405 SFSGINR
+405 SFTAMNR
-412 TVLAF
+412 TWLAL
-417 AIGAYFV
+417 AIGMYFV
-424 LVSAQLGYRKEQ
+424 LVSAQLGFRKEQ
-436 NRIEVWANRLS
+436 NRVEVWANRLS
-447 VDRDITLELQLRRVE
+447 VDRDITLELQLRRTE
-462 PSIANDFFISSL
+462 ASIAGDFFISSL
-474 SALPSTAPT
+474 SPLPSAAPT
-483 ILNRIVDN
+483 ILNRIVDSY
-491 HMYSISQDYDISVV
+491 MYGISQDYDISVV
-505 IMEPDE
+505 IM
-511 RDPALLAYFNER
+511 DPEESDPSLVAYFNER
-523 IRNGVKIHENSRF
+523 IRNGVKIHDNSRF
-536 VYTTTISG
+536 VYTTTVSG

-558 YGVSYM
+558 YGVTYL
-564 LVGVEPKSSRDYG
+564 LVGVEPKSSREYG

-589 RVDLP
+589 RVNLP
-594 PRYSYAKYAN
+594 PRYSYAKYSDGN
-604 LNLAS
+604 LVS
-609 YKGSYAYP
+609 YKGNYAYP
-617 TILPDEM
+617 TVLSDEM
-624 MQNSAWGGASMVQN
+624 TEVSDWGGSNMVQD
-638 GYVHFVTDVDD
+638 GYVHFVTDVEDD
-649 NETVIIS
+649 ETVIIS
-656 RKKEGIMNYAV
+656 RKKEGVMNYAIAV
-667 ALVFLAIF
+667 VFLSLF
-675 AFLLFSLVALT
+675 AFLFFSLVALT

-701 ITTVLM
+701 ISTVLM

-732 KQEMMSDKIS
+732 KREMMSDKVN

-751 FRYIDDYRQMIS
+751 FRYVDDYRQMN
-763 QERAAQEL
+763 AQEL
-771 SALLENARNMAK
+771 TGLLENARNMAK

-801 DVFDRMLVSD
+801 DVFDRMMISD
-811 RIDEKAYENIVY
+811 RMDGDAYENIVY
-823 RNARYFINRETL
+823 RHARYFINRESI
-835 GNKRF
+835 GKKHF

-846 LFNDNGQMVA
+846 LFNDNGRMVA

-873 VMHLVTIMSVFVI
+873 VMHLVTIFSVFVI

-905 IVEIGRKMHRTNIDN
+905 IVEIGRKMHRTDIDN
-920 FEYIEYDR
+920 LEHIEYDR

-1050 EGRDNIEFSYYG
+1050 DNRDESIEFTYYG

-1071 KPQLTRVFVNLI
+1071 KPQLTRVFVNLM

-1095 EALDDG
+1095 EAVDAG
-1101 REPVRGRIVVSLR
+1101 REPEKGRVTVSLR
-1114 NSAQDGYY
+1114 NSSQEGYY
-1122 DIVFEDNGPG
+1122 DIVFEDSGPG

-1138 HKLFTPN
+1138 PKLFTPN

-1169 DIAYSK
+1169 DITYSR
-1175 SFSLEGACFTIR
+1175 SFALEGACFTIR

>member
-1 MNKGKKY
+1 MGGKKK
-8 GWRDYVSWGLLLLA
+8 GWRDFVSWGLTLLGA
-22 AAVLLRAT
+22 FVLVWAT
-30 AFGSSPGNTDQAAAR
+30 MIDSSSGNTEQAARRIER
-45 VEKVLDRRMNKLDGF
+45 VVSRRMARLDGYMQ
-60 ILKAL
+60 KAL
-65 EGDWTEWMEL
+65 EGDLTEWIDL
-75 DNLPSDMVVYRY
+75 DGLPSDMVVYRY

-92 QSWAHTF
+92 QSWDHTF
-99 IVLNDDVQSRM
+99 IVLNDDVQSRI

-122 ASPFSDLS
+122 SSPFSGLDE
-130 SQATFLNI
+130 QASFMNI
-138 GQSWYLVKMVTVN
+138 GQSWYLVKMIATR
-151 ECKVVGGLE
+151 ECKVIGGLE
-160 VSDAVD
+160 VTLAMDSKGAL
-166 RRGGNGVNPVL
+166 GTNPLL

-185 VPLSTSGGTVVS
+185 MPLSSSGGSTVS
-197 MDGRPLFKILQETL
+197 LDGRPIFKILQETL
-211 RSAPVA
+211 TATPVA
-217 DINLVWLS
+217 DAYFVWLAF
-225 LLLFVAAM
+225 LLFVGAI
-233 LFFLSARRTMRR
+233 LFYLSAHRTIGC
-245 FWISLGCIAT
+245 FWAALGCIA
-255 ALAAL
+255 AAMAGL
-260 YIWGTGV
+260 YLWGMGA
-267 RSGSDLFSPTLYA
+267 RRGSDIFSPTLYA

-306 LMRFELF
+306 LVRFELF
-313 RFMQVKVRSRFVRV
+313 RFMKVKVRSRFVRG
-327 LFPAATVLA
+327 LFPLAVVLA
-336 MAAIVAYTHVAF
+336 MAAIILYTHKAF

-357 NLELYKLNDLT
+357 NLELYKLGDLT
-368 VYSGVVYFSF
+368 VYSAVVYVSF
-378 LTMLVSLP
+378 LSMLVSLP
-386 LLAQFLRPT
+386 LLAQFLRPAV
-395 FKKLTGRHFD
+395 KHLTGRSFD
-405 SFSGINR
+405 SFTAMNR
-412 TVLAF
+412 TWLAL
-417 AIGAYFV
+417 AIGMYFV
-424 LVSAQLGYRKEQ
+424 LVSAQLGFRKEQ
-436 NRIEVWANRLS
+436 NRVEVWANRLS
-447 VDRDITLELQLRRVE
+447 VDRDITLELQLRRTE
-462 PSIANDFFISSL
+462 ASIAGDFFISSL
-474 SALPSTAPT
+474 SPLPSAAPT
-483 ILNRIVDN
+483 ILNRIVDSY
-491 HMYSISQDYDISVV
+491 MYGISQDYDISVV
-505 IMEPDE
+505 IM
-511 RDPALLAYFNER
+511 DPEESDPSLVAYFNER
-523 IRNGVKIHENSRF
+523 IRNGVKIHDNSRF
-536 VYTTTISG
+536 VYTTTVSG

-558 YGVSYM
+558 YGVTYL
-564 LVGVEPKSSRDYG
+564 LVGVEPKSSREYG

-589 RVDLP
+589 RVNLP
-594 PRYSYAKYAN
+594 PRYSYAKYSDGN
-604 LNLAS
+604 LVS
-609 YKGSYAYP
+609 YKGNYAYP
-617 TILPDEM
+617 TVLSDEM
-624 MQNSAWGGASMVQN
+624 TEVSDWGGANMVQD
-638 GYVHFVTDVDD
+638 GYVHFVTDVEDD
-649 NETVIIS
+649 ETVIIS
-656 RKKEGIMNYAV
+656 RKKEGVMNYAIAV
-667 ALVFLAIF
+667 VFLSLF
-675 AFLLFSLVALT
+675 AFLFFSLVALT

-701 ITTVLM
+701 ISTVLM

-732 KQEMMSDKIS
+732 KREMMSDKVN

-751 FRYIDDYRQMIS
+751 FRYVDDYRQMN
-763 QERAAQEL
+763 AQEL
-771 SALLENARNMAK
+771 TGLLENARNMAK

-801 DVFDRMLVSD
+801 DVFDRMMISD
-811 RIDEKAYENIVY
+811 RMDGDAYENIVY
-823 RNARYFINRETL
+823 RHARYFINRESI
-835 GNKRF
+835 GKKHF

-846 LFNDNGQMVA
+846 LFNDNGRMVA

-873 VMHLVTIMSVFVI
+873 VMHLVTIFSVFVI

-905 IVEIGRKMHRTNIDN
+905 IVEIGRKMHRTDIDN
-920 FEYIEYDR
+920 LEHIEYDR

-1031 EEPSHIDLDAL
+1031 EEPSHIDLDVL

-1050 EGRDNIEFSYYG
+1050 DNRENIEFAYYG
-1062 MEGASVTGP
+1062 MEGASVNGP
-1071 KPQLTRVFVNLI
+1071 KPQLTRVFVNLM

-1095 EALDDG
+1095 EAVDAG
-1101 REPVRGRIVVSLR
+1101 REPEMGRVTVSLR
-1114 NSAQDGYY
+1114 NSSQEGYY

-1138 HKLFTPN
+1138 PKLFTPN

-1169 DIAYSK
+1169 DITYSR
-1175 SFSLEGACFTIR
+1175 SFTLEGACFTIR

>member
-1 MNKGKKY
+1 MGLKRN
-8 GWRDYVSWGLLLLA
+8 WRDYVSWGLILLGA
-22 AAVLLRAT
+22 FVLLWAT
-30 AFGSSPGNTDQAAAR
+30 AIDSSPGNTDQAA
-45 VEKVLDRRMNKLDGF
+45 RRMEKSVSRRMARLDSYMQ
-60 ILKAL
+60 KAL
-65 EGDWTEWMEL
+65 EGDLSEWMEL

-122 ASPFSDLS
+122 ASPFSGLDD
-130 SQATFLNI
+130 QTTFLNI
-138 GQSWYLVKMVTVN
+138 GQSWYLVRMVAQG
-151 ECKVVGGLE
+151 ECKVIGGLE
-160 VSDAVD
+160 VTGASD
-166 RRGGNGVNPVL
+166 GGDTPGVNPL
-177 RLDDRFSI
+177 LHLDDRFTI
-185 VPLSTSGGTVVS
+185 VPLSSSGGSTVS
-197 MDGRPLFKILQETL
+197 LDGRPLFKILQETL
-211 RSAPVA
+211 VRAPVA
-217 DINLVWLS
+217 DSYLVWLA
-225 LLLFVAAM
+225 LLLFVGAI
-233 LFFLSARRTMRR
+233 LFSLSTHRTIPRL
-245 FWISLGCIAT
+245 WVSLACIAV
-255 ALAAL
+255 AMAGL
-260 YIWGTGV
+260 YLWGREASRT
-267 RSGSDLFSPTLYA
+267 SELFSPTLYA

-296 AILSLTLCVY
+296 TILSLILCVY
-306 LMRFELF
+306 LVRFELF
-313 RFMQVKVRSRFVRV
+313 RFIQVKVRSRFIRA
-327 LFPAATVLA
+327 LFPVATLVA
-336 MAAIVAYTHVAF
+336 MAAIVLYTHKVF

-357 NLELYKLNDLT
+357 NLELYKLGDLT
-368 VYSGVVYFSF
+368 VYSAVVYVSF
-378 LTMLVSLP
+378 LTMLVTLP

-395 FKKLTGRHFD
+395 FKHLTGRHYD
-405 SFSGINR
+405 SFTGMNR
-412 TVLAF
+412 TWFAL
-417 AIGAYFV
+417 AIGIYFV
-424 LVSAQLGYRKEQ
+424 MVAAQLGFRKEQ
-436 NRIEVWANRLS
+436 NRVEVWANRLS
-447 VDRDITLELQLRRVE
+447 VDRDITLELQLRRIE
-462 PSIANDFFISSL
+462 PSIAGDFFISSL
-474 SALPSTAPT
+474 SALKSAAPT

-491 HMYSISQDYDISVV
+491 YMYSIAQDYDISVM
-505 IMEPDE
+505 IMEPEE
-511 RDPALLAYFNER
+511 RDAALVAYFNER
-523 IRNGVKIHENSRF
+523 IRSGVQISDNSRF
-536 VYTTTISG
+536 VYTTSISG
-544 HPRYTGL
+544 HTRYTGL

-558 YGVSYM
+558 YGISYM
-564 LVGVEPKSSRDYG
+564 LVGVEPKSSREYG

-589 RVDLP
+589 QVNLP
-594 PRYSYAKYAN
+594 PRYSYAKYTERN
-604 LNLAS
+604 LVS
-609 YKGSYAYP
+609 YKGNYAYP
-617 TILPDEM
+617 TILSDEM
-624 MQNSAWGGASMVQN
+624 MMASDWGSASMVQN
-638 GYVHFVTDVDD
+638 GFVHFVIDVEDD
-649 NETVIIS
+649 ETVIIS
-656 RKKEGIMNYAV
+656 RQKESVMNYAIAV
-667 ALVFLAIF
+667 VFLALF
-675 AFLLFSLVALT
+675 AFLIFSLVALT

-701 ITTVLM
+701 ISTVLM

-713 LITMAT
+713 LIAMAT
-719 VSVFFVYERNDTN
+719 VSVFFVYERNDAN
-732 KQEMMSDKIS
+732 KREMMSDKVN

-751 FRYIDDYRQMIS
+751 FRYIDDYRQMNV
-763 QERAAQEL
+763 QDL
-771 SALLENARNMAK
+771 NALLENARNMAK

-793 KAFKSTAP
+793 KAFTSTAP
-801 DVFDRMLVSD
+801 DVFDRMMVSD
-811 RIDEKAYENIVY
+811 RMDEDAYENIVY
-823 RNARYFINRETL
+823 KHARYFINRETI
-835 GNKRF
+835 GRKRF

-846 LFNDNGQMVA
+846 FFNDNGKMVA

-873 VMHLVTIMSVFVI
+873 VMHLVTIISVFVI

-905 IVEIGRKMHRTNIDN
+905 IVEIGRKMHRTDIDN
-920 FEYIEYDR
+920 LEHIEYDR

-938 YNLMVDDLAESTK
+938 YNLMVDDLAASTK

-1050 EGRDNIEFSYYG
+1050 DNKDSIEFTYYG
-1062 MEGASVTGP
+1062 MEGASVNGP
-1071 KPQLTRVFVNLI
+1071 KPQLTRVFVNLM

-1095 EALDDG
+1095 EALDAG
-1101 REPVRGRIVVSLR
+1101 REPEMGRVVVSLR
-1114 NSAQDGYY
+1114 NSAQEGYY

-1132 VQPENQ
+1132 VKPENQ
-1138 HKLFTPN
+1138 PRLFTPN

-1169 DIAYSK
+1169 DITYSR
-1175 SFSLEGACFTIR
+1175 SFALEGACFTIR

>member
-1 MNKGKKY
+1 
-8 GWRDYVSWGLLLLA
+8 
-22 AAVLLRAT
+22 
-30 AFGSSPGNTDQAAAR
+30 
-45 VEKVLDRRMNKLDGF
+45 
-60 ILKAL
+60 
-65 EGDWTEWMEL
+65 
-75 DNLPSDMVVYRY
+75 
-87 VDNAL
+87 
-92 QSWAHTF
+92 
-99 IVLNDDVQSRM
+99 
-110 LFQRLTDPNNNF
+110 
-122 ASPFSDLS
+122 
-130 SQATFLNI
+130 
-138 GQSWYLVKMVTVN
+138 
-151 ECKVVGGLE
+151 
-160 VSDAVD
+160 
-166 RRGGNGVNPVL
+166 
-177 RLDDRFSI
+177 
-185 VPLSTSGGTVVS
+185 
-197 MDGRPLFKILQETL
+197 
-211 RSAPVA
+211 
-217 DINLVWLS
+217 
-225 LLLFVAAM
+225 
-233 LFFLSARRTMRR
+233 
-245 FWISLGCIAT
+245 
-255 ALAAL
+255 
-260 YIWGTGV
+260 
-267 RSGSDLFSPTLYA
+267 
-280 DGQFLYS
+280 
-287 LGAVLIINL
+287 
-296 AILSLTLCVY
+296 
-306 LMRFELF
+306 
-313 RFMQVKVRSRFVRV
+313 
-327 LFPAATVLA
+327 
-336 MAAIVAYTHVAF
+336 
-348 SSIVLNSNI
+348 
-357 NLELYKLNDLT
+357 
-368 VYSGVVYFSF
+368 
-378 LTMLVSLP
+378 
-386 LLAQFLRPT
+386 LAQFLRPA

-405 SFSGINR
+405 SFTGFNR
-412 TVLAF
+412 TILAF
-417 AIGAYFV
+417 AIGVYFV
-424 LVSAQLGYRKEQ
+424 AVSASLGYRKEQ

-474 SALPSTAPT
+474 SVLPSTAPT

-491 HMYSISQDYDISVV
+491 YMYSVSQDYDISVV
-505 IMEPDE
+505 IMDPDE
-511 RDPALLAYFNER
+511 RDPALVAYFNER
-523 IRNGVKIHENSRF
+523 IRSGVKIHENSRF

-564 LVGVEPKSSRDYG
+564 LVGVEPKSSREYG

-604 LNLAS
+604 RNLAS
-609 YKGSYAYP
+609 YKGNYPYP
-617 TILPDEM
+617 TILPEDM
-624 MQNSAWGGASMVQN
+624 MQTSAWGGASMVQN
-638 GYVHFVTDVDD
+638 GYVHFVTDVEDS
-649 NETVIIS
+649 ETVIIS
-656 RKKEGIMNYAV
+656 RKKEGMMNYAV
-667 ALVFLAIF
+667 AVVFLAIF

-713 LITMAT
+713 LVTMAV

-732 KQEMMSDKIS
+732 KREMMSDKIS
-742 SLQTMMAGS
+742 SLQAMMAGS
-751 FRYIDDYRQMIS
+751 FRYIDDYRLLTQ
-763 QERAAQEL
+763 QPQEL
-771 SALLENARNMAK
+771 STLLENARNMAK

-811 RIDEKAYENIVY
+811 RMDGDAYENIVY

-873 VMHLVTIMSVFVI
+873 VMHLVTIISVFVI

-894 VSTVVDKMLGP
+894 VSTMVDKMLGP

-1050 EGRDNIEFSYYG
+1050 DNRDNMEFSYYG

-1095 EALDDG
+1095 EALDAG
-1101 REPVRGRIVVSLR
+1101 REPAPGRIIISLR
-1114 NSAQDGYY
+1114 NSSQDGYY

-1138 HKLFTPN
+1138 PKLFTPN

-1169 DIAYSK
+1169 DITYSK
-1175 SFSLEGACFTIR
+1175 SFTLEGACFTIR
-1187 YPKG
+1187 YPKE